1 MKKDSR
7 IEKSYQIARERYAE
21 LGVDTDAALA
31 ALAKIPISLHCWQ
44 GDDVIGFERDASG
57 ASGGILST
65 GSYPGRARNVAELRA
80 DLDRAMALLPG
91 ALRLNL
97 HAIYLD
103 SEKPVER
110 DKLELRHFLSWIDW
124 AKERGIGLDFNP
136 TCFSHPKAAT
146 GFTLSSPDASVRRF
160 WIEHVNACRR
170 FAAEFGKQ
178 LGKRCVMNIWVPD
191 GFKDTPVDRA
201 AARKRLRDS
210 LDTIFE
216 LKLPA
221 KYMRDA
227 VESKLFGIGVESC
240 TVGSHEFY
248 MGYAQRQKLLLCLD
262 SGHFHP
268 TETISD
274 KISSALLFLDEIL
287 LHVSR
292 PVRWDSDHVVIW
304 DDELQAI
311 ANEIVRND
319 PRRVNIGLD
328 YFDGTVNRLA
338 AWTVGVRSTQRA
350 LCRALLEPA
359 AELRRLER
367 TGDYTRRM
375 MLVEELK
382 ALPAAAVYDY
392 FCLRAGRPVGAEIA
406 PEIDDYE
413 SKVQKKR
420 R

>member
-1 MKKDSR
+1 MKKDTR
-7 IEKSYQIARERYAE
+7 IEKSYQLARERYAE
-21 LGVDTDAALA
+21 FGVDTDAALA
-31 ALAKIPISLHCWQ
+31 ALARIPISLHCWQ

-65 GSYPGRARNVAELRA
+65 GNYPGRARTVAELRA

-91 ALRLNL
+91 TLRLNL

-103 SEKPVER
+103 ADKPVDR
-110 DKLELRHFLSWIDW
+110 DKLEVRHFQSWIDW

-136 TCFSHPKAAT
+136 TCFSHPKAAS
-146 GFTLSSPDASVRRF
+146 GFTLSSPSASIRRF
-160 WIEHVNACRR
+160 WIDHVNACRR
-170 FAAEFGKQ
+170 IAAEFGKQ

-191 GFKDTPVDRA
+191 GFKDIPVDRA
-201 AARKRLRDS
+201 GARRRLRDS
-210 LDTIFE
+210 LDEILE
-216 LKLPA
+216 VKLPA

-248 MGYAQRQKLLLCLD
+248 MGYAQQKKILLCLD

-392 FCLRAGRPVGAEIA
+392 FCLRAGRPVGAA
-406 PEIDDYE
+406 LVPEIDDYE
-413 SKVQKKR
+413 ARVQKKR